1 MEVRIG
7 VKHVAREVVIESAQ
21 KADEVQQA
29 VAEALGGGGT
39 LELTDDK
46 GRRVLVPVDAVAYV
60 EIGAEEAG
68 KVGFGSF

>member
-7 VKHVAREVVIESAQ
+7 VKHVNREVVVESAQ
-21 KADEVQQA
+21 KADEVQEI
-29 VAEALGGGGT
+29 VTSALGGEGT

-68 KVGFGSF
+68 KVGFGSY

>member
-7 VKHVAREVVIESAQ
+7 VKHVSREVVIESAQ
-21 KADEVQQA
+21 KAEEVQEI
-29 VAEALGGGGT
+29 VTSALGGEGT

-46 GRRVLVPVDAVAYV
+46 GRRVLVPVSSVAYV

-68 KVGFGSF
+68 KVGFGSY